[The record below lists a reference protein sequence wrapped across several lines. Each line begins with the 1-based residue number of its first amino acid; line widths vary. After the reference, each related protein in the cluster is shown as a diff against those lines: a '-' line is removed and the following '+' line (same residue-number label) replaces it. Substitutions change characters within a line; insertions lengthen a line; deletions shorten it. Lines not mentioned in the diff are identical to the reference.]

1 MLNTKSSTRL
11 PGNLILLL
19 MMVVTILPL
28 LSMLFTALQPQG
40 SLPAGLSFPREAHW
54 ENFATAFE
62 TSNFLALAQ
71 SSTFI
76 VIATVPA
83 AVLIATLAGYGLAHL
98 QIPGE
103 RFFTVLFLLGLTLPM
118 EAIITPLFYQLKGMG
133 LVGSQWSI
141 ILPQMALLMPFGVFW
156 MRANF
161 LNASKELSE
170 SAQLDGANVWQVF
183 RRIHLPL
190 AIPAWAS
197 LSVLY
202 FIWTWNQFLLAIVMV
217 NDPTK
222 RTMAGALGAFK
233 AERSTDFVLLCAGS
247 LLIMLPSLLIFLIFQ
262 RHFIKALM
270 QGAVK

>member
-1 MLNTKSSTRL
+1 MLTSISSRL
-11 PGNLILLL
+11 PRTLILLV
-19 MMVVTILPL
+19 MMAITIVPL

-40 SLPAGLSFPREAHW
+40 SLPSGLSFPQEPHW
-54 ENFATAFE
+54 ENFVKAFE
-62 TSNFLALAQ
+62 VSNYMALAQ

-98 QIPGE
+98 KIPGGQ
-103 RFFTVLFLLGLTLPM
+103 FFTLLFLLGLTLPI
-118 EAIITPLFYQLKGMG
+118 EAIITPLYYQLKAMG
-133 LVGSQWSI
+133 LVGSQWAI

-161 LNASKELSE
+161 LNASHELSE
-170 SAQLDGANVWQVF
+170 AAQLDGASGWQIF
-183 RRIHLPL
+183 RRVHLPL

-217 NDPTK
+217 NDPSK

-233 AERSTDFVLLCAGS
+233 SEHSTDVVLICAGS

-270 QGAVK
+270 QGSVK